1 MMKRSLIVAV
11 AAAVVL
17 PLLAEDTAQKP
28 AAQAQAPAATQQQDS
43 PLVAAARRANRL
55 GKKPANVITNANL
68 AKASG
73 ARVTTTKRQAPLNVP
88 APKITEP
95 RPTPE
100 MAHAAKLEQQ
110 RKDAAAAEAK
120 RKQAAADYEQR
131 LAAAAARAEEGMHD
145 ELEDPDGGEGE
156 RDLQKVQSEKPPQ
169 V

>member
-1 MMKRSLIVAV
+1 MKRPLMLAV
-11 AAAVVL
+11 AAAFAL
-17 PLLAEDTAQKP
+17 PLLAEDAAQKP
-28 AAQAQAPAATQQQDS
+28 APAQPQAPAATQQQDS

-68 AKASG
+68 TKASG
-73 ARVTTTKRQAPLNVP
+73 ARVTTTKSQAPLRVP
-88 APKITEP
+88 AAKPP

-100 MAHAAKLEQQ
+100 MVHAAKLEQQ
-110 RKDAAAAEAK
+110 RKDAAAAEEK
-120 RKQAAADYEQR
+120 RKQALADYEQR